1 MPLHLALRDSG
12 TQALRDS
19 MIELRFHSRGGQGG
33 VVAGKLLA
41 VAIFKEGRFVQSFPT
56 FGVERRAAPVKAFVR
71 IDDQPI
77 RLRTQ
82 IYQPDH
88 VIVLDESLILMEDV
102 TLGLK
107 SGGTILINS
116 AKRPDEFH
124 FASPSSP
131 PVSGGESQGGQNSA
145 FRIPQSA
152 FRVVTVDASAIAV
165 KHGLGSVTQP
175 IVNTAILGAVA
186 KVLGVAKI
194 ESVVAAIMEEVPGKA
209 EANAAAARE
218 AYEAAEGG

>member
-1 MPLHLALRDSG
+1 ML
-12 TQALRDS
+12 
-19 MIELRFHSRGGQGG
+19 ELRFHSRGGQGG
-33 VVAGKLLA
+33 VVAGKILA
-41 VAIFKEGRFVQSFPT
+41 VAVFKEGRFVQSFPT

-88 VIVLDESLILMEDV
+88 VIVLDPSLILMEDV
-102 TLGLK
+102 SLGLK
-107 SGGTILINS
+107 PGGTILINS
-116 AKRPDEFH
+116 EQPPDAFQ
-124 FASPSSP
+124 FNDSGRTAIPGCP
-131 PVSGGESQGGQNSA
+131 PY
-145 FRIPQSA
+145 
-152 FRVVTVDASAIAV
+152 RVVTVNASAIAV

-186 KVLGVAKI
+186 RVLGVATI

-218 AYEAAEGG
+218 AYEAAGENG